1 MKKTPENF
9 KRPFVREGLQQVGK
23 INISLNFESSDTDD
37 FFISSSDDDVKISTP
52 LWHHNSKDRAERIL
66 SYTTGPK
73 Q

>member
-52 LWHHNSKDRAERIL
+52 L
-66 SYTTGPK
+66 
-73 Q
+73 